1 MEDTMGQRFNIEFC
15 GQSDTGRVRSHNEDS
30 IEIDPGSGLAVLAD
44 GMGGYNAGEVASKLA
59 VRSIGFL
66 VRQRLAR
73 LDPSTPLDPATPAP
87 ACILL
92 QQAVQLANQRI
103 LKTAGTRAEY
113 RGMGT
118 TLIAALFVT
127 DRVYV
132 AHVGDSR
139 LYRFRGDRLERLTI
153 DHSLQEELI
162 ARGMFSA
169 DEVKRLGKSNVV
181 TRALGVETNVDV
193 TLGQHD
199 VQADDLFLLCSD
211 GLHDS
216 LSEADILANLRRFM
230 PELPRLAR
238 ALIQAA
244 NARGGKDNISVI
256 LGHVRAVSVAST
268 ESSWWRRLLR
278 RKTSQNNK
286 KP

>member
-1 MEDTMGQRFNIEFC
+1 MAQRLLIEFC

-30 IEIDPGSGLAVLAD
+30 IEIDPASGLAVLAD

-59 VRSIGFL
+59 VRSVGFL

-73 LDPSTPLDPATPAP
+73 LEPAPVPDATTPAP
-87 ACILL
+87 AGVLL
-92 QQAVQLANQRI
+92 KESVQLANQRI
-103 LKTAGTRAEY
+103 LKTASTLPEY

-118 TLIAALFVT
+118 TVVAALFLGN
-127 DRVYV
+127 RVHV

-139 LYRFRGDRLERLTI
+139 LYRFREDQLGRLTV
-153 DHSLQEELI
+153 DHSLQEELV

-169 DEVKRLGKSNVV
+169 EEVKRLGKSNVV
-181 TRALGVETNVDV
+181 TRALGVDAAVDV
-193 TLGQHD
+193 SLGEHD
-199 VQADDLFLLCSD
+199 VRGGDLFLLCSD

-216 LSEADILANLRRFM
+216 LSEEDILANLRRFM
-230 PELPRLAR
+230 PDLPRLTR

-256 LGHVRAVSVAST
+256 VGHALAAPEAT
-268 ESSWWRRLLR
+268 PEPAWWRRIMR
-278 RKTSQNNK
+278 RST
-286 KP
+286 